1 MKRSAIVLA
10 LAFLPTLANANLVVN
25 GSFESDIQAAGTW
38 NIYDNLTG
46 WTGGRTGIELRN
58 NVSGAASDGVN
69 FVELD
74 TTRNSSMYQ
83 IVSTSADTWY
93 TLSFDYSP
101 REGIPSESNQIK
113 VFWNHDLLTSPP
125 LKGDGGPLGSGNN
138 WATYSFKVLGTG
150 SDKLFFDALGT
161 NDSYGGSLDNVNVS
175 AVPEPET
182 YGMMLAGLGLMGL
195 MARRRKNNQA

>member
-1 MKRSAIVLA
+1 MKKSAIVLA

-58 NVSGAASDGVN
+58 NVSGAASDSVN

-83 IVSTSADTWY
+83 MVSTSADTWY
-93 TLSFDYSP
+93 TLSFDFSP

-113 VFWNHDLLTSPP
+113 VFWNNDLLTSPP
-125 LKGDGGPLGSGNN
+125 LKGDGGPIGSGNN
-138 WATYSFKVLGTG
+138 WATYSFTVLGTG

-161 NDSYGGSLDNVNVS
+161 NDSYGGS
-175 AVPEPET
+175 
-182 YGMMLAGLGLMGL
+182 
-195 MARRRKNNQA
+195 

>member
-1 MKRSAIVLA
+1 MKKSAIVLA

-25 GSFESDIQAAGTW
+25 GSFESDTQAAGTW

-46 WTGGRTGIELRN
+46 WTGGKSGIELRN
-58 NVSGAASDGVN
+58 NVAGAASDGVN

-74 TTRNSSMYQ
+74 TTKNSSMYQ

-101 REGIPSESNQIK
+101 REGVSAESNQIK
-113 VFWNHDLLTSPP
+113 VWWNHDLLTSPP
-125 LKGDGGPLGSGNN
+125 LKGDGGPLGSGNS
-138 WATYSFKVLGTG
+138 WASYSFKVLGTG
-150 SDKLFFDALGT
+150 SDKLLFDALGAT
-161 NDSYGGSLDNVNVS
+161 DSYGGSLDNVSVS

-182 YGMMLAGLGLMGL
+182 YGMMLTGLGLMCL
-195 MARRRKNNQA
+195 IARKRRNNQA